1 MGTRRIGRTLHPV
14 LRVKIYESGL
24 SLEELSEIT
33 GVLPEIIDKW
43 ATGRA
48 LVPHM
53 HKGLLRLM
61 EYFGV
66 TSEDLQRE
74 QRQKLRLSVIMG
86 GASQKRQPKLRPR
99 RVAQQQHERPAEPEP
114 EERSLMARCLYSCPA
129 DCAWRYAYNG
139 HDRCRLFAAIPPAK
153 ICIFYLTDSL
163 RMPCAY

>member
-1 MGTRRIGRTLHPV
+1 MGTRCTGRTLHPV
-14 LRVKIYESGL
+14 LRAKIYESGL

-33 GVLPEIIDKW
+33 GVLPDIIGKC
-43 ATGRA
+43 ATGRVP
-48 LVPHM
+48 VPHM

-61 EYFGV
+61 EHFGV

-74 QRQKLRLSVIMG
+74 QRQIRRLSVIMG
-86 GASQKRQPKLRPR
+86 DAAKSQQP
-99 RVAQQQHERPAEPEP
+99 QQHERPAEPEP
-114 EERSLMARCLYSCPA
+114 EERSLMARCLDSCPA
-129 DCAWRYAYNG
+129 DCTWRYAYNG